1 MFYNLNKS
9 LIKLLVFYLIN
20 ILKLFKDIK
29 A

>member
-9 LIKLLVFYLIN
+9 LIKLLVFDLIN

-29 A
+29 V

>member
-9 LIKLLVFYLIN
+9 LIKLLVFDLIN